1 MNQSLRQQLF
11 ILLFLIPSSF
21 ANARYGNH
29 GGGGWGGGGGGG
41 GSGQQAGM
49 GMGSAGSMMDQT
61 SGATTGGTTSR
72 REMMKLI
79 HKLIDSHDDIQRY
92 YNETDDGV
100 ESYTFTDD
108 PEKVEWIQRH
118 VEQMTE
124 LMEVYPANGGIRLWD
139 PLFSAAFEFSD
150 FHEILVTNTDDGVRV
165 EQKVVADIDD
175 ETKACTISIIRE
187 HAKVVSKFV
196 AFGRAEM
203 RKNHDVPKT
212 CKAGDRTRVAVKP
225 SVQETA
231 TTSTTSTT
239 ATAALVSTANNAAN
253 MFSSGIQIMA
263 MTVSAGMFILAADS
277 LF

>member
-1 MNQSLRQQLF
+1 
-11 ILLFLIPSSF
+11 
-21 ANARYGNH
+21 
-29 GGGGWGGGGGGG
+29 
-41 GSGQQAGM
+41 
-49 GMGSAGSMMDQT
+49 MDQT

-79 HKLIDSHDDIQRY
+79 HKLIDSHEDIQRDY
-92 YNETDDGV
+92 HETDDGV
-100 ESYTFTDD
+100 ESYTYSED
-108 PEKVEWIQRH
+108 PEKAEWIKRH

-150 FHEILVTNTDDGVRV
+150 FHEIFVTNTDNGVRV
-165 EQKVVADIDD
+165 EQKVVAGVDD
-175 ETKACTISIIRE
+175 DTKACTISIIQE

-196 AFGRAEM
+196 ALGRSEM

-212 CKAGDRTRVAVKP
+212 CEAEDRTRVAVKP
-225 SVQETA
+225 SAQETA

-253 MFSSGIQIMA
+253 MFSSGIQMMA